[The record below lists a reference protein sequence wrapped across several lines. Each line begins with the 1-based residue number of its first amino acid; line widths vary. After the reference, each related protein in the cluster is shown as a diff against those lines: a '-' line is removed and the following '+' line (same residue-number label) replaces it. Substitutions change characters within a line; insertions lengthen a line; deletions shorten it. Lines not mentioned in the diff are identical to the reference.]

1 MRPHR
6 PGGCVRGN
14 AGGITSGTME
24 DMVQSAMGLKS
35 TRDRIMGLC
44 CEKIVFSSL
53 RPTAA
58 VGSALRA
65 SNDYLN

>member
-1 MRPHR
+1 M
-6 PGGCVRGN
+6 
-14 AGGITSGTME
+14 SGTME
-24 DMVQSAMGLKS
+24 DMVQSAMGLKY

-58 VGSALRA
+58 LESAPCA
-65 SNDYLN
+65 SNYYLN